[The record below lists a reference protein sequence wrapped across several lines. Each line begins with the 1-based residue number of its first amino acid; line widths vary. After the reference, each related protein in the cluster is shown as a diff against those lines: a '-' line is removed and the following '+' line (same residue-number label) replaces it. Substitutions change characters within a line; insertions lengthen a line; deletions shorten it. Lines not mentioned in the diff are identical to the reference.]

1 MNFRQLSVSQSWF
14 LVSAAFAQPK
24 KLRAMKWREHSP
36 STSACGQGSG
46 AGVDALI
53 ICRLSLLFP
62 GSLSGLPIA
71 PLKKK
76 HFDLI
81 LTNTWKRFLDAGFTC
96 VLKLPEA
103 DTANG
108 KILSVFYM
116 PSIKYRVFCDG
127 RYCIAWRKDGRF
139 FLRMVFFFLVNS
151 FSVNGQSYQLRM
163 RRPYPL

>member
-53 ICRLSLLFP
+53 ICGLSLLFP

-71 PLKKK
+71 PLKNQ
-76 HFDLI
+76 HFVIPIRSDTDEHLKTI
-81 LTNTWKRFLDAGFTC
+81 FGCRFHLCFEAPRGRHSEWKNSFF
-96 VLKLPEA
+96 
-103 DTANG
+103 
-108 KILSVFYM
+108 VFYM
-116 PSIKYRVFCDG
+116 PSIKYLVFCHD
-127 RYCIAWRKDGRF
+127 RYCIAWRKDRRF
-139 FLRMVFFFLVNS
+139 FLRMVFFLPRQQF
-151 FSVNGQSYQLRM
+151 
-163 RRPYPL
+163 

>member
-1 MNFRQLSVSQSWF
+1 MGLLGQRNPGLYLSFPRDIQVKENPMNFRQLSVSQSYF
-14 LVSAAFAQPK
+14 LISAAFAQPK

-76 HFDLI
+76 TFRSDTDEHLKTIFGCRFHLCFEAPRGRHSE
-81 LTNTWKRFLDAGFTC
+81 WK
-96 VLKLPEA
+96 
-103 DTANG
+103 
-108 KILSVFYM
+108 
-116 PSIKYRVFCDG
+116 
-127 RYCIAWRKDGRF
+127 
-139 FLRMVFFFLVNS
+139 NS
-151 FSVNGQSYQLRM
+151 FCLLYA
-163 RRPYPL
+163 